1 MARAD
6 GRGARSRARA
16 LIVQALYQLQ
26 LSAPGKSELLA
37 QFRERPEYRR
47 VDRAYFDEAL
57 AALVEGRQSLEQRA
71 QEFLDRPVAQ
81 LDPVEKGI
89 LLLGLYELAERPE
102 VPFRVVINEAVELAR
117 QFGAVDGHKYV
128 NAVLDRAA
136 SRLRP
141 EGAS

>member
-1 MARAD
+1 MAKAD
-6 GRGARSRARA
+6 GRGARSRARV
-16 LIVQALYQLQ
+16 LIVQALYQMQ
-26 LSAPGKSELLA
+26 VAAHGKDELLA
-37 QFRERPEYRR
+37 QFRDRPEYGR
-47 VDRAYFDEAL
+47 VDRAYFDQAVT
-57 AALVEGRQSLEQRA
+57 AIADGRQSLEETA

-89 LLLGLYELAERPE
+89 LLLGLYELAERPD

-136 SRLRP
+136 GRLRP
-141 EGAS
+141 QGAS